1 MECSL
6 NDFAQRNPLN
16 AIIAKNMVNLDI
28 LGNGLG
34 RFEDKACFC
43 FSAAY
48 QICRRLIEESPAQI
62 WILPD
67 LYKKALYNIG
77 DKDLKSIMQ
86 AVTLSIVLILTEHL
100 PDEWKTKNN
109 ELRDEILKKIKNIYV
124 EGETSPFVSGLMLD
138 MRASFGF
145 ETEAVSSYKILRHGT
160 AIDYVLTFEEFTK
173 QGATPQYH
181 LTENALLAA
190 VQERFAEAK
199 SMIPHFEYDK
209 QNEKMKIVQGVEK
222 KGVDFSEKE
231 KEYKKQI
238 EDLKTEVESLRS
250 EIIKQKKIIDQTSAS
265 IDIEEAKKI
274 KKEAEHYKSLY
285 EVADK
290 QVKRY
295 EEEFVP
301 LDEIEKIDWHEQF
314 SIKERIIF
322 FQALTGCNLNE
333 KEKKYGNQ
341 TQKALLIA
349 RFSGNDSNKIRS
361 VISKMSGEIEAVE
374 KGELQEFSEGIRG
387 AALNVYMFLH
397 KAVKGDTFGS
407 KPYQCRQA
415 MENINKI
422 YHLKLEDK
430 KHLPPPKDTNFL
442 AEPKPEE

>member
-1 MECSL
+1 MEFSL
-6 NDFAQRNPLN
+6 NDFANRNPLN
-16 AIIAKNMVNLDI
+16 AIIAKNMVSLET
-28 LGNGLG
+28 LGDGLG

-48 QICRRLIEESPAQI
+48 QICRSLIDESPAQI

-67 LYKKALYNIG
+67 LYKKGLYHSG

-109 ELRDEILKKIKNIYV
+109 ELRDEILKKINNIYV
-124 EGETSPFVSGLMLD
+124 KEEKSPFANV
-138 MRASFGF
+138 RTSFGYD
-145 ETEAVSSYKILRHGT
+145 TNAVSSYKTLRRGT
-160 AIDYVLTFEEFTK
+160 DIDYVLAFEEFT
-173 QGATPQYH
+173 QGSIPQNR
-181 LTENALLAA
+181 LMGDSLMAA
-190 VQERFAEAK
+190 IEERIAESETQIK
-199 SMIPHFEYDK
+199 SIIPHFEYDK
-209 QNEKMKIVQGVEK
+209 QNEGLKIVLGGDKNGV
-222 KGVDFSEKE
+222 GFSEKE

-238 EDLKTEVESLRS
+238 EDLKTEVDSLRS
-250 EIIKQKKIIDQTSAS
+250 ENLEQ
-265 IDIEEAKKI
+265 

-285 EVADK
+285 EVAYK

-301 LDEIEKIDWHEQF
+301 LEEMDKFDWHEQF

-333 KEKKYGNQ
+333 KEKKYANQ

-361 VISKMSGEIEAVE
+361 VINEMSGEIDAVE
-374 KGELQEFSEGIRG
+374 KGELQEFSEGIRT
-387 AALNVYMFLH
+387 AALNVYNFLH
-397 KAVKGDTFGS
+397 KAVKGDTLGS
-407 KPYQCRQA
+407 KPFQCKQA
-415 MENINKI
+415 MENIDKI

-430 KHLPPPKDTNFL
+430 RHLPPPRDNNFL
-442 AEPKPEE
+442 VESKPEE